1 MKKISLKKIDKDGW
15 NLSKQDFDKM
25 ASVALKKIA
34 ESIAKSIDEIA
45 QKIDMSETDN
55 SDIVLALNA
64 QSVMLKN
71 ALNQATPPAVA
82 WQEINIGFS
91 RDKYGRIETP
101 IIAKRV
107 K

>member
-1 MKKISLKKIDKDGW
+1 MKKISLKNIDKDGW

-25 ASVALKKIA
+25 TSVALKKIA

-71 ALNQATPPAVA
+71 ALNQATPVV
-82 WQEINIGFS
+82 WKEIKLEFN
-91 RDKYGRIETP
+91 RDRYGRIETP